1 MGFVFF
7 LGLRLRVSC
16 LRVDRWDGR
25 MDIRSSWNISSWHR
39 HTRNN
44 ARISKVPYCI
54 CLCFTQCPLT
64 SSVGGARTTQ
74 ISLAVS
80 SRVRSDRSHLAS
92 PLDHTSFVN
101 RMANSEKKKKKESGG
116 RVDSR
121 AYTIFIGRD
130 DTWFQD
136 GSQKKKKSLA
146 YGDVSALTRR
156 PSISFPVCLRAEP
169 LFFFL
174 FCNILWIGWLN
185 ITAAAGSHRKCARA
199 SSHVVP
205 LRRIG

>member
-101 RMANSEKKKKKESGG
+101 RIAHSEKQKKKRKRWSCGQSSIYHIHWTRRHMVPGWISKEKKKLSLWRCLSTDQAAIDLLPCLSQSG
-116 RVDSR
+116 
-121 AYTIFIGRD
+121 T
-130 DTWFQD
+130 T
-136 GSQKKKKSLA
+136 
-146 YGDVSALTRR
+146 
-156 PSISFPVCLRAEP
+156 
-169 LFFFL
+169 LFFSFL
-174 FCNILWIGWLN
+174 
-185 ITAAAGSHRKCARA
+185 
-199 SSHVVP
+199 
-205 LRRIG
+205 

>member
-1 MGFVFF
+1 MGWTNGYSFRLEHLLVASAHTKQCANLKSAVLYLSVLHSMPTHVLGRRRADNSNFTGCVLASSIRSVT
-7 LGLRLRVSC
+7 LGLTTGPHFFCESH
-16 LRVDRWDGR
+16 
-25 MDIRSSWNISSWHR
+25 RSFGE
-39 HTRNN
+39 
-44 ARISKVPYCI
+44 A
-54 CLCFTQCPLT
+54 
-64 SSVGGARTTQ
+64 
-74 ISLAVS
+74 
-80 SRVRSDRSHLAS
+80 
-92 PLDHTSFVN
+92 
-101 RMANSEKKKKKESGG
+101 KKKIESGG